1 MESIERF
8 MRNEVL
14 PVYGNTHTTSS
25 ETGAQTTSFR
35 EEARHIIAEAVNA
48 NKVRRTDKQHG
59 FQALEAYHVRFRF
72 GIIWRCLRFICFK
85 EGAVSFLGLW
95 RNFSTTRDGQC
106 TGENPAARST
116 VNIKNRG
123 WGDFVRRR
131 SPLPPLALLAASIGQ

>member
-8 MRNEVL
+8 MRDEVL

-59 FQALEAYHVRFRF
+59 FQALEAYHAYFWFSIV
-72 GIIWRCLRFICFK
+72 WRCLRL
-85 EGAVSFLGLW
+85 FLLQRRCG
-95 RNFSTTRDGQC
+95 NTF
-106 TGENPAARST
+106 RS
-116 VNIKNRG
+116 VEELF
-123 WGDFVRRR
+123 DY
-131 SPLPPLALLAASIGQ
+131 